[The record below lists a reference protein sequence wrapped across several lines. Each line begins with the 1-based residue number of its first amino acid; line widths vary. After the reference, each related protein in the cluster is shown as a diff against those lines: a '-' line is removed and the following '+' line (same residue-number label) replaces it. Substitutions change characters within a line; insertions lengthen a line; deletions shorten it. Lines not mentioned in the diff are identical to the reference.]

1 MRGTNLKQDEA
12 SANVGS
18 PRGADV
24 LADVAVREFQ
34 KLGFVVLP
42 SVLPT
47 RQARDLQE
55 LIEQRYQYATTHESP
70 ELDLLRGGVSLM
82 RMFEYHRAFRDL
94 LVLEPVVDLVEA
106 ILGADCHVI
115 AQNALRTPRGKGIV
129 NWHIDDALFFPF
141 LADLPT
147 IPDDAGSLPCYS
159 LNLLVALT
167 DVDAEEFG
175 PTQVVAGSHLTGREP
190 EYAPTLPPGVT
201 PTSLLARAGDVYLVN
216 SQTWHRGAQNQTGR
230 VRYVLTTTYG
240 RRFISQRFFPFL
252 NYRMPPQV
260 LDGASGACCAYSES
274 TRRGRTAN
282 GARGGTCCAA

>member
-1 MRGTNLKQDEA
+1 MKQDGA
-12 SANVGS
+12 SASVGA
-18 PRGADV
+18 PRGADT
-24 LADVAVREFQ
+24 LAYAAVDEFHE
-34 KLGFVVLP
+34 LGFVLLP
-42 SVLPT
+42 SVLPASE
-47 RQARDLQE
+47 ARDLQE
-55 LIEQRYQYATTHESP
+55 LIEQRYQDPATHESP
-70 ELDLLRGGVSLM
+70 ELDLVRGGVSLM

-94 LVLEPVVDLVEA
+94 LVLEPVIGLVEA

-147 IPDDAGSLPCYS
+147 IPEDAGPLPCYS
-159 LNLLVALT
+159 VNVMIAFT

-216 SQTWHRGAQNQTGR
+216 SQTWHRGAQNQSGR
-230 VRYVLTTTYG
+230 IRYVLTTTYG
-240 RRFISQRFFPFL
+240 RRFISQRFFPFM

-260 LDGASGACCAYSES
+260 LDDASDRLLRLLGKHEKGPY
-274 TRRGRTAN
+274 G
-282 GARGGTCCAA
+282 